1 MRGDEI
7 CLDNRPTGSTQMFK
21 IKARLRINTQSALKD
36 LVIADEALCVD
47 RPQERNYFSILIS
60 LQVPES
66 VTDVNL
72 SDSLYS

>member
-1 MRGDEI
+1 MKGDEI

-47 RPQERNYFSILIS
+47 RPQERNSYFLIKT
-60 LQVPES
+60 PYINEIH
-66 VTDVNL
+66 
-72 SDSLYS
+72 YS

>member
-47 RPQERNYFSILIS
+47 RPQEWNSYF
-60 LQVPES
+60 
-66 VTDVNL
+66 
-72 SDSLYS
+72 

>member
-7 CLDNRPTGSTQMFK
+7 CMDNRPTGSTQMFK

-47 RPQERNYFSILIS
+47 RPQERNLTSYIFYFNSTTS
-60 LQVPES
+60 
-66 VTDVNL
+66 
-72 SDSLYS
+72 Y

>member
-47 RPQERNYFSILIS
+47 RPQERNSYFLKRLINDS
-60 LQVPES
+60 KIT
-66 VTDVNL
+66 TDSTNL
-72 SDSLYS
+72 